1 MPDTFVNPNLVFV
14 RPIHGVDIIVAWLH
28 NGKNRSACIHFS
40 PLRTECSFYRI
51 YQTKTATG
59 MQYLLK
65 LTSHRSTQSPCT
77 NNSNGIT
84 LSFRCFVS
92 RSEPIRICRDPLSL
106 FQIESQSSMKLTI
119 ATEYQLD
126 HRSLRCA
133 KYILINP
140 FATSIDTYTRIIGY
154 TCVYAAVKYRHTYV
168 RVLLSINHRALVNL
182 EHKFPGNRFLIK
194 CSKRHNSVFLMAHTV
209 TFFL

>member
-40 PLRTECSFYRI
+40 PLQAECSFYRI

-126 HRSLRCA
+126 HRSLPCA

-140 FATSIDTYTRIIGY
+140 FATSTIL
-154 TCVYAAVKYRHTYV
+154 VYAYYRIYMRIRSSKISIYV
-168 RVLLSINHRALVNL
+168 CTCITV
-182 EHKFPGNRFLIK
+182 HKSQGT
-194 CSKRHNSVFLMAHTV
+194 C
-209 TFFL
+209 